1 MKLKKLIVFLL
12 VLGCIGGTV
21 PGNIAVA
28 AEEETEINWLLGSPD
43 SPASAAY
50 ASFSDYEGLEYPT
63 ETITESGTTLITG
76 SAASPKFVAYKWN
89 NANIAVDFVEDGS
102 LGKPVGDR
110 SLRYTVVSGA
120 NASNK
125 IDMRAIGRAADS
137 VNVKAYVFGVKIRL
151 NETAK
156 FSVSTGA
163 YTTLEGTD
171 ASGRGSHEHMV
182 VLENGTVSYVP
193 VSENAADGAGTTA
206 SSMTPVSEYNTGQWY
221 DLTLVFR
228 GVNGGML
235 GKELAVYDVYLDGK
249 QIITAAPFCQTN
261 GKVNQSSIQQLQFTA
276 LRALSYCAQSGEVDF
291 DDFQVFQVLSGS
303 ISADTGLVFAEGS
316 GYSVNEENGTIVGIS
331 QGTTVAEL
339 KSKIN
344 LNTGEGG
351 QRAVSV
357 YSADNQLQMDDAILL
372 NGMKVVITAPNTVSQ
387 RAYTVTGIPAS
398 LPETTNFASGKSL
411 NFPVGFGASSA
422 YPAKTGETLA
432 TDGNAETFFN
442 SGAEEPQTDEAL
454 AAMLDLG
461 ENSKYNVLYLK
472 HETENPSTSVSLTAA
487 ANMEDSGTY
496 SEIKGLSNSEDVVV
510 GIPVH
515 TERYLG
521 YHYDDHNTGSELK
534 IYEIGV
540 YYDGTLPNTL
550 QLSADPVILPEN
562 ENRIKI
568 AAVNADGETMT
579 NLSQYNWSFEILS
592 GCEGVSFV
600 QDSGELVI
608 PADATKGEVRVTLHA
623 NNNLISISKDVA
635 VDYENQYIETILL
648 PNVLEVTSDAAAVP
662 LNAAVQEGIQVEDGV
677 EWSVSENE
685 EGIAVSGNEL
695 LIPNAD
701 IFTEVTV
708 TAALNGREVSKNIII
723 AGQKR
728 GLENLALN
736 KNVRIL
742 EGITPKTT
750 ANNTTPNSR
759 IEHIVGGDYERSFF
773 GTVNGSGSIE
783 IDLGEEKSLDLIR
796 VIQDIPAEMTMR
808 VSVSSDGTHYQQL
821 TEFNGGVRVQSQ
833 KTTPVHDARYIQ
845 LTYSGAGQVE
855 INQIEAFYE
864 FFGFEPKL
872 MDKSGMEI
880 EEFESGEV
888 SFGGTVYSYTD
899 EDVTADVMFAL
910 YTDDILTEIKHES
923 ITIPANREAYVDAGK
938 HVIEVPAD
946 RKNCSVRAFVWKQ
959 DTIEPLVSPVVYTPA
974 DDTVELQGG
983 WESFLKRNNMIWSQ
997 MPTKWEEGPYT
1008 GNGFLGNIMFENE
1021 NGLDI
1026 EVSRTDTYD
1035 DRTGYV
1041 LYTRYRLRNGNFHL
1055 GYVGQATGGT
1065 MELALYDAMV
1075 TGSITTDK
1083 GSIDILSSFTHA
1095 NDDVIVFELQTEGE
1109 ENNFTFEW
1117 EPDLST
1123 SPRDMYKDPNPNT
1136 YLPYPEQT
1144 QYVIDGVNVSVQMM
1158 PAGEEY
1164 AVTERRDGQYATAW
1178 KVVDAGDNRKNIYI
1192 SEKYNVEGSTAML
1205 DAVNAVKQAMQK
1217 DLEELKA
1224 EHRHWWHNY
1233 YKKSYVSLPD
1243 KRMENYFW
1251 IQMYKMGSISRENS
1265 PIVDLQGPWV
1275 KKDSQW
1281 PAVWWNLNIQ
1291 STYAPYFISGH
1302 GDVGSSCIN
1311 ALNQYQ
1317 DILKYNANGAINGA
1331 MGVSGQTS
1339 TTMFGKSATDTH
1351 LTYLLN
1357 NMWEQYRV
1365 TMDEDFLR
1373 EKLFHLLKGTMI
1385 ANYQQLIL
1393 EEDGKLHAPLSASPE
1408 YIIEVDGQE
1417 NQRYEDCNYTLS
1429 LIRWNARVVLEA
1441 AERLGIEGTGNTSVS
1456 PSDVPTDRL
1465 VTDSEVVDYAQDV
1478 MDRLVDYPVDESEK
1492 DTGFL
1497 IGKYEGAPIAYE
1509 IPHRHWSHLFMIYPL
1524 YEYTFSNDD
1533 PIPGMADK
1541 SFNNFVDVGTPAFK
1555 GYSLAAVSTMST
1567 MQGKAQQAVGFLN
1580 DYFENTNMGT
1590 PNTLYT
1596 EGGQPVIETPLLTAT
1611 SIMHMVMMAYNGQ
1624 INIFRGIPDTP
1635 EWNDAEFS
1643 GLRADGGFVV
1653 SAKKTDGQLEF
1664 VEITSLAGEP
1674 CQVNA
1679 PFDGE
1684 VKVKSDS
1691 GRDIS
1696 LTKVEGESNTYQLD
1710 LQAGETAVLY
1720 TEDDFN
1726 QSYTSVEYTQNT
1738 EMNWGV

>member
-1 MKLKKLIVFLL
+1 MKRKKKLIAFPL
-12 VLGCIGGTV
+12 VLGCISGMV
-21 PGNIAVA
+21 PANIVVS
-28 AEEETEINWLLGSPD
+28 AEEDTKINWLLGDPD

-50 ASFSDYEGLEYPT
+50 ASFSDYEGLKYQT
-63 ETITESGTTLITG
+63 ETITAGGTTLISG
-76 SAASPKFVAYKWN
+76 SAASPKFVAYKWGS
-89 NANIAVDFVEDGS
+89 ADIAVDFVQDGS

-110 SLRYTVVSGA
+110 SLRYKVVSGA
-120 NASNK
+120 NSGNK
-125 IDMRAIGRAADS
+125 IDMRAIGKAADS

-156 FSVSTGA
+156 FSISTGA
-163 YTTLEGTD
+163 YTTLAGTD
-171 ASGRGSHEHMV
+171 VSGRGDHQHMV
-182 VLENGTVSYVP
+182 VLENETVSYVR
-193 VSENAADGAGTTA
+193 VSGNAAGGAGTTA
-206 SSMTPVSEYNTGQWY
+206 SSEEVSAYNTEQWY

-235 GKELAVYDVYLDGK
+235 GDELAVYDVYLDGK
-249 QIITAAPFCQTN
+249 QIITAAPFCETT
-261 GKVNQSSIQQLQFTA
+261 GKENQSSIQQLKFTA
-276 LRALSYCAQSGEVDF
+276 LRALSYCAQKGEVGF

-303 ISADTGLVFAEGS
+303 VSADTSLVFTEDS
-316 GYSVNEENGTIVGIS
+316 GYTVDEKNGTIGGIS
-331 QGTTVAEL
+331 QGTTVGRL
-339 KSKIN
+339 KSNIKLDIN
-344 LNTGEGG
+344 ERER
-351 QRAVSV
+351 RAVSV
-357 YSADNQLQMDDAILL
+357 YNADDQLQTDDAVLL

-398 LPETTNFASGKSL
+398 LPQTDNFAYGKPL
-411 NFPVGFGASSA
+411 KFPVGFGASSA
-422 YPAKTGETLA
+422 YSAKTGMDLA
-432 TDGNAETFFN
+432 TDEKTETFFD
-442 SGAEEPQTDEAL
+442 SGAEEPQTDEPL
-454 AAMLDLG
+454 VAMLDLG
-461 ENSKYNVLYLK
+461 ENTKYNVLYLK
-472 HETENPSTSVSLTAA
+472 HEAGNPSASISLMAA
-487 ANMEDSGTY
+487 ADMENSNTY
-496 SEIKGLSNSEDVVV
+496 SEIKALPDSEDVVV

-521 YHYDDHNTGSELK
+521 YCFNDNGTGSALK
-534 IYEIGV
+534 LYEIGA
-540 YYDGTLPNTL
+540 YYDGTLPNDL
-550 QLSADPVILPEN
+550 QFEFAPVILPDREN
-562 ENRIKI
+562 KIKLTAI
-568 AAVNADGETMT
+568 NADGEPMAD
-579 NLSQYNWSFEILS
+579 LSQYNWSFEILS

-608 PADATKGEVRVTLHA
+608 PADATKGKVRVTLHA
-623 NNNLISISKDVA
+623 NNNLISISEDIA
-635 VDYENQYIETILL
+635 VDYENSYIETILL
-648 PNVLEVTSDAAAVP
+648 PNVLEVTSDVAAVP
-662 LNAAVQEGIQVEDGV
+662 LNAAVQEGIQIKDGV
-677 EWSVSENE
+677 TWSVSENE
-685 EGIAVSGNEL
+685 DGITVSGNEL
-695 LIPNAD
+695 QIPNAD

-708 TAALNGREVSKNIII
+708 TAALNGRAVSKNIII

-728 GLENLALN
+728 GLENFALN

-759 IEHIVGGDYERSFF
+759 IEHIVAGDYERSFF

-783 IDLGEEKSLDLIR
+783 IDLGEEKSLDLFR
-796 VIQDIPAEMTMR
+796 VVQNIPEEMTMR
-808 VSVSSDGTHYQQL
+808 VSVSSDGTEYRPV
-821 TEFNGGVRVQSQ
+821 TAFEGGVRVQSQ
-833 KTTPVHDARYIQ
+833 KIPSVHGVRYIQ
-845 LTYSGAGQVE
+845 LTYSGSGQIE

-864 FFGFEPKL
+864 FFVFKPKL
-872 MDKSGMEI
+872 MDESGMEI
-880 EEFESGEV
+880 EAFESGGL
-888 SFGGTVYSYTD
+888 SLGGTVYSYANENVD
-899 EDVTADVMFAL
+899 ADVMVAL
-910 YTDDILTEIKHES
+910 YTDNALTQVKHAS
-923 ITIPANREAYVDAGK
+923 ITIPANGETAIGAETFK
-938 HVIEVPAD
+938 LEVPAD
-946 RKNCSVRAFVWKQ
+946 RGRCSVRAFVWKQ
-959 DTIEPLVSPVVYTPA
+959 NTLEPLVSPVVYTPA
-974 DDTVELQGG
+974 DDTVELQDG
-983 WESFLKRNNMIWSQ
+983 WESFLERNNMTWSQ

-1026 EVSRTDTYD
+1026 EVSRTDAYD

-1065 MELALYDAMV
+1065 MELDLYDAMV
-1075 TGSITTDK
+1075 TGLITTEK
-1083 GSIDILSSFTHA
+1083 GSIEILSSFTHA
-1095 NDDVIVFELQTEGE
+1095 NDDVIVFELQTTGE

-1144 QYVIDGVNVSVQMM
+1144 RFVIDGVNVSVQMM
-1158 PAGEEY
+1158 PAGGEY
-1164 AVTERRDGQYATAW
+1164 EVTERRDGQYATAW
-1178 KVVDAGDNRKNIYI
+1178 KVVDVGNGRKNIYI
-1192 SEKYNVEGSTAML
+1192 SEKYNLEGSTAML
-1205 DAVNAVKQAMQK
+1205 DAVNAVKQAVSK
-1217 DLEELKA
+1217 DLKVLKA

-1233 YKKSYVSLPD
+1233 YEKSYVSLPD

-1251 IQMYKMGSISRENS
+1251 IQIYKMGSISRENS
-1265 PIVDLQGPWV
+1265 PLIDLQGPWV

-1317 DILKYNANGAINGA
+1317 DILKYNANGSVNGA

-1365 TMDEDFLR
+1365 TMDEEFLR

-1385 ANYQQLIL
+1385 ANYQMLTL
-1393 EEDGKLHAPLSASPE
+1393 EDDGRLHAPLSASPE
-1408 YIIEVDGQE
+1408 YIIEVDGQQ
-1417 NQRYEDCNYTLS
+1417 NQEYVDCNYTLS
-1429 LIRWNARVVLEA
+1429 LIRWNARAILEA
-1441 AERLGIEGTGNTSVS
+1441 AERLGIEGTGNPNVS

-1465 VTDSEVVDYAQDV
+1465 VTDSEVVDYAKDV
-1478 MDRLVDYPVDESEK
+1478 MDRLVDYPVDETEN

-1497 IGKYEGAPIAYE
+1497 IGKYEGKPIAYE

-1541 SFNNFVDVGTPAFK
+1541 SFNTFVNVGKSAFK

-1567 MQGKAQQAVGFLN
+1567 MQGKAQQAVKFLN
-1580 DYFENTNMGT
+1580 NYFENTNMGT

-1611 SIMHMVMMAYNGQ
+1611 SIMHLVMMAYNGQ

-1653 SAKKTDGQLEF
+1653 SAKKTDGKLKF

-1674 CQVNA
+1674 CQVSA
-1679 PFDGE
+1679 PFAGE

-1691 GRDIS
+1691 GREIS
-1696 LTKVEGESNTYQLD
+1696 LTKVEGESNTYQLN
-1710 LQAGETAVLY
+1710 LPAGETAVLY
-1720 TEDDFN
+1720 TEDDFD
-1726 QSYTSVEYTQNT
+1726 QSYAPVAYTQN
-1738 EMNWGV
+1738 EEKNWGL